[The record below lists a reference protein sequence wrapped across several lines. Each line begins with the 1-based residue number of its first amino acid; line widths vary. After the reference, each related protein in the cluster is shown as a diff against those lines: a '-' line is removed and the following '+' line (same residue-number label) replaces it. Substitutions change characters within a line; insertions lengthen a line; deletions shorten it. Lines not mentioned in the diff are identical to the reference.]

1 MRKKLLFS
9 LVVFL
14 LFSAVLPARSADNN
28 DDDEWYPFVIP
39 AKLDPDSPANIGKLV
54 LDPPA
59 GKHGFVKVKDGHFYF
74 EDGTRARFWGTNLC
88 FSACFP
94 EKKHAEMIADRIAFF
109 GFNAVRLHHM
119 DFYFEPRGIF
129 KDVDPAFKDPQ
140 KKRTGFLSE
149 KQLSRLDYLIYLL
162 KQRGIYIDMN
172 LLVSRHFTEADGVK
186 DAEALGM
193 AAKPVS
199 MFDPRLIELQKK
211 YAKDL
216 LTHYN
221 PYTKLRYCDDPAI
234 ALVEITNE
242 NSIIASWKNNQLNGK
257 LFGLKKSAIP
267 DHYSIQLDKLWNDWL
282 KTKYKTTDNVKK
294 AWQTSL
300 QTAHSVPLNFDL
312 THWTTEQHQ
321 GASLNIETTSDTAAL
336 TINSI
341 TDTAWHLQFR
351 TVAPLMKD
359 KNYILSFTAKAD
371 REIPLGIVSQL
382 TQAPYTNLG
391 LSDTVAINTGF
402 TPYEIPFT
410 ANETADQAKIGFIVG
425 YSKGKIEIKDV
436 SLKETGPIGIT
447 SQEEKE
453 DFRFQRP
460 LYKLRTFYPHNRL
473 KDIEHFYVEL
483 QKGYFNRMTDFL
495 KQELKLKCPIT
506 GIGGYSQSEDI
517 LTQESCDFLDK
528 HAYWDHPR
536 FPNKQWDA
544 NDFTIH
550 NRSLIQD
557 KNLGIIGQLI
567 NARTEAAKQSP
578 AKPFT
583 VTEWNHCYPNQYA
596 YETPPLLAAKA
607 VEQDWDALFQFA
619 FSHGWK
625 TEPVLDDIHSYF
637 DLIANSQQLILC
649 SLGSFIFFKTEQPRI
664 FIEKTTF
671 QIDTLQMKGFSSTQ
685 KEKNCDLAFITLP
698 PSSNGSFFLYSI
710 DNKPIAESNS
720 LILIAVGNTKN
731 TGSRWN
737 NGKFDWGTTP
747 ILIGKTLAKTEI
759 VSNKNLTVY
768 ELTADGKQKGKIDN
782 LFKNNKFF
790 FQPRDS
796 NTSWFEVTVEQSILK
811 H

>member
-1 MRKKLLFS
+1 MSKQLRFFLIIS
-9 LVVFL
+9 LCLNFT
-14 LFSAVLPARSADNN
+14 FPARCADN
-28 DDDEWYPFVIP
+28 DDGEWYPFVIP
-39 AKLDPDSPANIGKLV
+39 AKLDPDSPANMGKLV

-129 KDVDPAFKDPQ
+129 KNVDPAFKDPQ

-242 NSIIASWKNNQLNGK
+242 NSIIASWKYNQLNGRF
-257 LFGLKKSAIP
+257 LGLKKSAIP
-267 DHYSIQLDKLWNDWL
+267 DYYSIQLDKLWNDWL
-282 KTKYKTTDNVKK
+282 KTKYKTTGNVKK

-312 THWTTEQHQ
+312 TTWTTEQHQ

-336 TINSI
+336 TLNNI
-341 TDTAWHLQFR
+341 TDTSWHLQFR

-371 REIPLGIVSQL
+371 REMPLGIVSQL

-391 LSDTVAINTGF
+391 LSDTIAINTGF
-402 TPYEIPFT
+402 TSYEVPFT

-425 YSKGKIEIKDV
+425 YSKGKIDIKDV
-436 SLKETGPIGIT
+436 ALKGTGSIEIT
-447 SQEEKE
+447 AEEEKE

-473 KDIEHFYVEL
+473 KDIEDFYVEL
-483 QKGYFNRMTDFL
+483 QKSYFTRMTEFL

-528 HAYWDHPR
+528 HAYWDHPH
-536 FPNKQWDA
+536 FPNKRWDA

-550 NRSLIQD
+550 NKSLIQD

-567 NARTEAAKQSP
+567 NARTEATKQAP

-625 TEPVLDDIHSYF
+625 TEPVLDDIHSFF
-637 DLIANSQQLILC
+637 DILPNSQQLILD
-649 SLGSFIFFKTEQPRI
+649 SFASYLFFKTTKPLLSI
-664 FIEKTTF
+664 SDGKTIINT
-671 QIDTLQMKGFSSTQ
+671 
-685 KEKNCDLAFITLP
+685 
-698 PSSNGSFFLYSI
+698 PS
-710 DNKPIAESNS
+710 
-720 LILIAVGNTKN
+720 ILIFSGLIENQSLNNTAVNLTASENGTIILLGQEGRTIEDSEELLLTTIGEIKN
-731 TGSRWN
+731 TNSGWKDQ
-737 NGKFDWGTTP
+737 KFIWGEKPALLKKITF
-747 ILIGKTLAKTEI
+747 
-759 VSNKNLTVY
+759 
-768 ELTADGKQKGKIDN
+768 ELRTDKKIKFYP
-782 LFKNNKFF
+782 LF
-790 FQPRDS
+790 
-796 NTSWFEVTVEQSILK
+796 
-811 H
+811 